1 MSLLYNTAE
10 VKRNLG
16 YSSDYNPLDF
26 NLVGQNLIFMI
37 IQGFFYFTLNML
49 IQYKFFI
56 HTSSSTINT
65 KKIDSSK
72 PDPNNYVKI
81 SNLSKI
87 YQRGVISRKTQTA
100 VKSLNINLSKGECL
114 GLFGKNG
121 AGKTTTFKM
130 IIGEIP
136 ISEGDVVINGKS
148 IRSEPYEVY
157 KDLGYCP
164 QSDALFPL
172 LTVREHLYFYGL
184 LRGIPEAYIKSI
196 GERTLR
202 RFELDSMANRIS
214 KGFIFNND

>member
-1 MSLLYNTAE
+1 
-10 VKRNLG
+10 
-16 YSSDYNPLDF
+16 
-26 NLVGQNLIFMI
+26 
-37 IQGFFYFTLNML
+37 ML

-56 HTSSSTINT
+56 HTSSRTLLNS
-65 KKIDSSK
+65 KKIDSSTN
-72 PDPNNYVKI
+72 PDQNYVKI

-100 VKSLNINLSKGECL
+100 VKSLTINLSKGECL

-148 IRSEPYEVY
+148 IRTEPYEVY

-172 LTVREHLYFYGL
+172 LTVREHLYFYGM
-184 LRGIPEAYIKSI
+184 LRGIPELYIKSI
-196 GERTLR
+196 GERTLK

-214 KGFIFNND
+214 KGIIFNNDEVKLKNSLKIFLI